1 MEKGVIRMESGN
13 LAMRH
18 LEGNFHLDIDG
29 IFTSDTARQVSLL
42 LATQYTG
49 SGNIF
54 IHTEKLVEVEAD
66 VAQVFCKCLADV
78 GIPLER
84 VYGLGQKDLK
94 LSNDTQNKVVSAKK
108 TQGHHSC
115 GRCKNCKCGQKS
127 H

>member
-1 MEKGVIRMESGN
+1 MESGN

-29 IFTSDTARQVSLL
+29 RFTSDTARQVSLL

-54 IHTEKLVEVEAD
+54 IHTDRLVEVEAD
-66 VAQVFCKCLADV
+66 VAEIFGECLADA
-78 GIPLER
+78 GIPVER
-84 VYGLGQKDLK
+84 VYGLGKGGLK
-94 LSNDTQNKVVSAKK
+94 LNNDIKKNIVSAEKR
-108 TQGHHSC
+108 QGHHGC
-115 GRCKNCKCGQKS
+115 GRCKNCKCGEKS